1 MEHVHFQARGVI
13 RPNQPMA
20 LQPLGSTLTE
30 PKRLE
35 GSTQHLLL
43 SPWAQLFRFQSVA
56 QNEWLCHHD
65 ISWYVTNAFLQKSF
79 NVAHQPF

>member
-1 MEHVHFQARGVI
+1 MGLNLMEHVHFQARGVI

-43 SPWAQLFRFQSVA
+43 SP
-56 QNEWLCHHD
+56 
-65 ISWYVTNAFLQKSF
+65 
-79 NVAHQPF
+79 